1 MVKRLNKI
9 YTRTGDNGTTG
20 LADGKRVEKDSMRIA
35 VMGDIDE
42 LNSILGL
49 LIASGVGEDI
59 SGYLLNIQHRLFD
72 IGGELSIPGKPV
84 TQPNHIT
91 RLEEL
96 LDTYNDDLKPLDEFI
111 LPGGTLSGAL
121 CHFARTVCR
130 RAERSMVKLA
140 RMEYLNPNSLSYINR
155 LSDLLFVF
163 SRVITQAK
171 GGKEV
176 YWDKNRLKRS
186 V

>member
-1 MVKRLNKI
+1 MAKRLTKI
-9 YTRTGDNGTTG
+9 YTRTGDDGTTG
-20 LADGKRVEKDSMRIA
+20 LADGKRVDKDSLRVA
-35 VMGDIDE
+35 VMGDVDE
-42 LNSILGL
+42 LNSILGV

-59 SGYLLNIQHRLFD
+59 AGYLLNIQHRLFD
-72 IGGELSIPGKPV
+72 IGAELSVPGKQV
-84 TQPNHIT
+84 TQPAHIS

-96 LDTYNDDLKPLDEFI
+96 LDTYNEDLKPLDEFI

-130 RAERSMVKLA
+130 RTERGMVKLA
-140 RMEYLNPNSLSYINR
+140 RAEYLNPNTLSYINR

-163 SRVITQAK
+163 SRAITQAK

-176 YWDKNRLKRS
+176 YWDKDRLKQS